1 MSKAVFK
8 WIHLSDIHFQPITD
22 SFNDARIRSTLP
34 DFLKEKCEQ
43 CDSIIISG
51 DFRYAP
57 QKEETNANQVIDY
70 IRQIAELI
78 KVDDDNIILVP
89 GNHDLERSKPRDN
102 QINGTR
108 NDYKTNEGLI
118 DKDVL
123 TLLANDFVFYS
134 NVQEPFKNSLKI
146 SGETPHRI
154 VELEN
159 CSLLLMNTALVAGK
173 DDEANKL
180 ILGSKYI
187 SDLLENTVGSK
198 PMIAVGHHGLSLLE
212 PQENKEIT
220 RYFDDK
226 AVRLYLCGHEHS
238 NGLSSFGN
246 KGKQVNV
253 GCLKQGT
260 EDAIAGF
267 STGALYDN
275 GDVEIVMYKWDR
287 DGKVWCEDKRNT
299 ETINQLYPD
308 FSAAYAAKSKSGKK
322 VDPVVHSFYLK
333 GFQLLGDRGCDGIK
347 YVWGNASKQ
356 FVESIAFNRRTKFP
370 ASDAD
375 NNTSAYTISSSIGC
389 QLSTFD
395 MQCIFCQTGAN
406 KYFPLTADDLALQC
420 IFMAEYDSNCLSY
433 PEVRDHAREFAF
445 MGQGEPGFC
454 YDTVKRAILLN
465 DYVMKK
471 IGQKVS
477 KYIISTC
484 GITDF
489 MSSLIDDCSKDVY
502 SNKVTLHF
510 SLNTIGKDRDTIM
523 PINKMYCYNDFLE
536 KCKLF
541 YKQTQEK
548 IVVSILLMVD
558 YKTNKS
564 QYISLDTNKLQS
576 ILALLDPTIFNLDF
590 CTVNKTLLGS
600 QRQLSNED
608 SNRYLKIAKDMGF
621 ECKLFSSIG
630 DSSLVG
636 CGVLSSSVDDLN
648 EPGNTTIKHYNR
660 AVELLKE
667 AKEAIQ

>member
-34 DFLKEKCEQ
+34 DFMKDKCEQ

-51 DFRYAP
+51 DFRFAP
-57 QKEETNANQVIDY
+57 KKEETNADQVIEY
-70 IRQIAELI
+70 IRQIAGLL
-78 KVDDDNIILVP
+78 KVTDENVILVP
-89 GNHDLERSKPRDN
+89 GNHDLKRSKSRDN
-102 QINGTR
+102 QITGTR
-108 NDYKTNEGLI
+108 EDYNKDEGLI
-118 DKDVL
+118 DESVL
-123 TLLANDFVFYS
+123 ALLLNDFDFYS
-134 NVQEPFKNSLKI
+134 SVQKPFKNSLKI
-146 SGETPHRI
+146 NETNPHCM

-159 CSLLLMNTALVAGK
+159 CYLLLLNTALVAGK
-173 DDEANKL
+173 DDEAHKL
-180 ILGSKYI
+180 ILGSKYL
-187 SDLLENTVGSK
+187 SNLLENPSGAK
-198 PMIAVGHHGLSLLE
+198 PIIAVGHHGFSLLNDSE
-212 PQENKEIT
+212 RNLISQ
-220 RYFDDK
+220 YFDDK
-226 AVRLYLCGHEHS
+226 EVRLYLCGHEHS
-238 NGLSSFGN
+238 NGISSFGK

-253 GCLKQGT
+253 GCMKQGKS
-260 EDAIAGF
+260 DAIAGF
-267 STGALYDN
+267 SMGTLYDN
-275 GDVEIVMYKWDR
+275 GDVDIVMYKWDR

-299 ETINQLYPD
+299 ETFNQLYPD
-308 FSAAYAAKSKSGKK
+308 FSAVYAAKSKSGKK
-322 VDPVVHSFYLK
+322 VDPVEHPFCLK

-347 YVWGNASKQ
+347 YVWGNASNQ

-370 ASDAD
+370 TSDAD

-395 MQCIFCQTGAN
+395 MQCVFCQTGAN
-406 KYFPLTADDLALQC
+406 KYYPLTADDLALQC

-465 DYVMKK
+465 DYAMKK

-489 MSSLIDDCSKDVY
+489 MSSLIDDCGKNVY
-502 SNKVTLHF
+502 SNNVTLHF
-510 SLNTIGKDRDTIM
+510 SLNTIGKDRDMIM
-523 PINKMYCYNDFLE
+523 PINQMFCYDGFME

-541 YKQTQEK
+541 YNQTQEK

-558 YKTNKS
+558 YKTNNG
-564 QYISLDTNKLQS
+564 QYISLDTTKLQS
-576 ILALLDPTIFNLDF
+576 ILALLDPTIFKLDF
-590 CTVNKTLLGS
+590 CTVNKTPLGS

-608 SNRYLKIAKDMGF
+608 SNRYLKIAEDMGF

-648 EPGNTTIKHYNR
+648 EPGNTTIQHYNR

-667 AKEAIQ
+667 AKESIL